1 MTDSRKFLA
10 PAVWGFYL
18 VVVLEFLFM
27 ISPAALYFYA
37 SYGPLLNVLH
47 ASTWTSWL
55 TGFFLPHFSFTTSP
69 VIDALRPIGFVVAAL
84 GLLLFVIGA
93 VHLYGAKLLRRGAV
107 TGGLYRF
114 VRHPQYL
121 ALAILGLG
129 TTLIWARFLVLV
141 SYLTMLILYFLLARW
156 EEDVCVEKFGESYR
170 DYQRTTGMIV
180 PRILG
185 RGGFADR
192 LREVRG
198 TRLALLLAV
207 TVVAGLATGFGLREY
222 SLAHV
227 SSLYTDEAAVLSPA
241 VLEADVIEAAYRV
254 AGTNAELKARLAR
267 LAPGQDGSPGAAAS
281 RLIVYVVPAEW
292 YLPDLPLH
300 SLEEIRR
307 VGGGH
312 ATPEFDRA
320 RFKVLFTRARLHAPA
335 TGKDIVKKAYG
346 RDPIL
351 IVHVDVSTESVL
363 GTSEPPAH
371 VVWGD
376 IPTPMF

>member
-1 MTDSRKFLA
+1 VTDNRRLLA
-10 PAVWGFYL
+10 PALWGFYL

-47 ASTWTSWL
+47 ASAGTSWL

-69 VIDALRPIGFVVAAL
+69 LIDALRPIGFVVAAV
-84 GLLLFVIGA
+84 GLLLFVVGA

-129 TTLIWARFLVLV
+129 TTLIWARFLVLT

-156 EEDVCVEKFGESYR
+156 EEDLCVEKYGESYR
-170 DYQRTTGMIV
+170 DYQRTTGMIL

-185 RGGFADR
+185 HGSGRLFDR
-192 LREVRG
+192 LRMARG
-198 TRLALLLAV
+198 PRLALLLAATLV
-207 TVVAGLATGFGLREY
+207 IGLGVGFGLRNY
-222 SLAHV
+222 SLARV
-227 SSLYTDEAAVLSPA
+227 TALYTEEAAVLSPA
-241 VLEADVIEAAYRV
+241 VLEPEELEGAYRV
-254 AGTNAELKARLAR
+254 AGSNAEIEARLAR
-267 LAPGQDGSPGAAAS
+267 LGA
-281 RLIVYVVPAEW
+281 RY
-292 YLPDLPLH
+292 
-300 SLEEIRR
+300 
-307 VGGGH
+307 
-312 ATPEFDRA
+312 
-320 RFKVLFTRARLHAPA
+320 KVLFTQARLHAPDA
-335 TGKDIVKKAYG
+335 MGPDIVKKAYG

-351 IVHVDVSTESVL
+351 IVHVDIGTESVL

>member
-1 MTDSRKFLA
+1 VTDNRRLLA
-10 PAVWGFYL
+10 PAVWAFYL

-47 ASTWTSWL
+47 ASAWTSWL
-55 TGFFLPHFSFTTSP
+55 TGFFLPHFSYTTNP
-69 VIDALRPIGFVVAAL
+69 WIDALRPIGFVVAAT

-93 VHLYGAKLLRRGAV
+93 VHLYGAKLLRRGAA

-141 SYLTMLILYFLLARW
+141 SYLTMLVLYFLLARW
-156 EEDVCVEKFGESYR
+156 EEGLCAEKFGESYR

-185 RGGFADR
+185 RGGFSDR

-207 TVVAGLATGFGLREY
+207 TVVAGLATGFGLRNY

-227 SSLYTDEAAVLSPA
+227 SGLYTGEAAVLSPA
-241 VLEADVIEAAYRV
+241 VLETEELEGAYRV
-254 AGTNAELKARLAR
+254 AGRNTELEARLAR
-267 LAPGQDGSPGAAAS
+267 LDAAS

-292 YLPDLPLH
+292 FLPDLPLH

-320 RFKVLFTRARLHAPA
+320 RYKVLFTQARLHSPA

-351 IVHVDVSTESVL
+351 IVHVNVTTESVL
-363 GTSEPPAH
+363 GTSEPPDH

>member
-1 MTDSRKFLA
+1 
-10 PAVWGFYL
+10 VWGFYL

-47 ASTWTSWL
+47 ASPWTSWL

-69 VIDALRPIGFVVAAL
+69 VIDALRPVGFVVAEI
-84 GLLLFVIGA
+84 GLLLFVVGA

-129 TTLIWARFLVLV
+129 ITLIWARFLVLV
-141 SYLTMLILYFLLARW
+141 SYLTMLALYFLLARW
-156 EEDVCVEKFGESYR
+156 EEDLCVEKFGESYR
-170 DYQRTTGMIV
+170 EYQRTTGMLV
-180 PRILG
+180 PRLLG
-185 RGGFADR
+185 RGRGGLFDR
-192 LREVRG
+192 LRGARG
-198 TRLALLLAV
+198 PRLALLLV
-207 TVVAGLATGFGLREY
+207 GVLVAGLTVGFGLRNY
-222 SLAHV
+222 SLARV
-227 SSLYTDEAAVLSPA
+227 ASLYTDEAAVLSPA
-241 VLEADVIEAAYRV
+241 VLGPDELERAYRV
-254 AGTNAELKARLAR
+254 AASDTELEARLAR
-267 LAPGQDGSPGAAAS
+267 LDDAS
-281 RLIVYVVPAEW
+281 RLVVYVVPAQW

-312 ATPEFDRA
+312 ATPEFDRT
-320 RFKVLFTRARLHAPA
+320 RYKVLFTRARLHTPA

-351 IVHVDVSTESVL
+351 IVDVNVSAPSVL
-363 GTSEPPAH
+363 GTREPPDH

>member
-1 MTDSRKFLA
+1 MTDNRRLLA
-10 PAVWGFYL
+10 PALWGFYL

-47 ASTWTSWL
+47 ASAWTSWL

-84 GLLLFVIGA
+84 GLLLFVVGA

-141 SYLTMLILYFLLARW
+141 SYLAMLTLYFLLARW
-156 EEDVCVEKFGESYR
+156 EEDLCVERFGESYR
-170 DYQRTTGMIV
+170 DYQRATGMIL
-180 PRILG
+180 PRVLG
-185 RGGFADR
+185 DRPGRLFDR
-192 LREVRG
+192 LRGARG
-198 TRLALLLAV
+198 PRLALLLVGILA
-207 TVVAGLATGFGLREY
+207 AGLAAGFGLRNY
-222 SLAHV
+222 SLARV
-227 SSLYTDEAAVLSPA
+227 TALYTDDAAVLSPA
-241 VLEADVIEAAYRV
+241 VLETEELESAYRV
-254 AGTNAELKARLAR
+254 AGSDAELETRLAR
-267 LAPGQDGSPGAAAS
+267 LDAAS

-292 YLPDLPLH
+292 FLPDLPLH

-320 RFKVLFTRARLHAPA
+320 RFKVLFTQARLHAPA

-351 IVHVDVSTESVL
+351 IVHVDVSTDSVL